1 MLPSKIR
8 PTTSLSRLTTGLPGL
23 YGRQEQRDERRDNHN
38 DNQELDQC
46 EAASGRES
54 RAETTD
60 EAGSDHDNLLVVR
73 SLCEAQREREESS
86 ARSVRVSCRSINRL
100 ARKAKSD
107 VQSRRPYPTCR
118 GFIIASTPRPG
129 RTLRDTDNGQ
139 VFWLP
144 DQPTSHAFPRVSV
157 PAVADVAFVPGYS
170 GGTATDLHR
179 FPSSSDLDLVS
190 RSAPMSHPIVP
201 GQTRSSSHSKFFKST
216 QGRGHI
222 LRARLSSGRY
232 VSARYAKILGS
243 TVRLERRK
251 PIAAETGPLL
261 DQSPGRGLES
271 EVHGEKN

>member
-60 EAGSDHDNLLVVR
+60 EAGSDHDILLVVR
-73 SLCEAQREREESS
+73 SLCEAQQEREESS

-107 VQSRRPYPTCR
+107 VQSRRPYPICR

-190 RSAPMSHPIVP
+190 RSVPMSRPIVP
-201 GQTRSSSHSKFFKST
+201 GQTRSSSHSKFFEST

-222 LRARLSSGRY
+222 LRAGPFEWPNGRVVVVTPKDWY
-232 VSARYAKILGS
+232 
-243 TVRLERRK
+243 
-251 PIAAETGPLL
+251 
-261 DQSPGRGLES
+261 
-271 EVHGEKN
+271 